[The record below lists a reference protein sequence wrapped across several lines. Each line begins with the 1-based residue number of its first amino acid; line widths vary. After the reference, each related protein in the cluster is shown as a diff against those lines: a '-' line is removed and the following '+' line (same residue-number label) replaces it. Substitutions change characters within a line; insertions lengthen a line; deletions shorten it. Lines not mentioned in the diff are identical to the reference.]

1 MNILVTGADGQ
12 LGNEMRILGKNS
24 PHNYIFTD
32 VNELDITYRE
42 AIRKLVAEQ
51 KIDVIVNCAAYTN
64 VDKAEDDQE
73 TAYFLNARAV
83 ENLAFV
89 AKEFDVTLFHISTD
103 YVFSGK
109 NSVPYTED
117 DDACPIGVY
126 GKTKLQ
132 GEEAIL
138 LSGCKY
144 IIIRTSWL
152 YSEFGRN
159 FVKTMLPLTVTKP
172 ELKVVFDQVGSPT
185 YAFDLAKVIC
195 QIIDSRGYEENNGI
209 YHFSNEGVCSWYDFA
224 KSIANFSKHL
234 SCEIFPCHSSEF
246 PSKVTRPSFSV
257 LDKTKIKNTFGLT
270 IPHWQD
276 SLKECLEKM
285 RALGE

>member
-51 KIDVIVNCAAYTN
+51 KVDVIVNCAAYTN

-109 NSVPYTED
+109 NSVPYIEE

-152 YSEFGRN
+152 
-159 FVKTMLPLTVTKP
+159 
-172 ELKVVFDQVGSPT
+172 
-185 YAFDLAKVIC
+185 
-195 QIIDSRGYEENNGI
+195 
-209 YHFSNEGVCSWYDFA
+209 
-224 KSIANFSKHL
+224 
-234 SCEIFPCHSSEF
+234 
-246 PSKVTRPSFSV
+246 
-257 LDKTKIKNTFGLT
+257 
-270 IPHWQD
+270 
-276 SLKECLEKM
+276 
-285 RALGE
+285 

>member
-1 MNILVTGADGQ
+1 MNVLVTGANGQ
-12 LGNEMRILGKNS
+12 LGNEMRVLGKNS
-24 PHNYIFTD
+24 SHNYIFTD
-32 VNELDITYRE
+32 VNELDITCRD
-42 AIRKLVAEQ
+42 AIRELVAEQ

-64 VDKAEDDQE
+64 VDKAEDDQGV
-73 TAYFLNARAV
+73 AYLLNAQAV

-109 NSVPYTED
+109 NSIPYIEED
-117 DDACPIGVY
+117 EACPIGVY
-126 GKTKLQ
+126 GKTKRQ

-138 LSGCKY
+138 QSGCKY

-152 YSEFGRN
+152 YSEFGKN
-159 FVKTMLPLTVTKP
+159 FLKTMLQLTSTKP
-172 ELKVVFDQVGSPT
+172 EIKVVSDQVGTPT
-185 YAFDLAKVIC
+185 YAFDLANVIS
-195 QIIDSRGYEENNGI
+195 QIIEHKSFERKDGV

-224 KSIANFSKHL
+224 KSIASFSKHL
-234 SCEIFPCHSSEF
+234 SCDILPCHSKEF

-257 LDKTKIKNTFGLT
+257 LDKTKIKNTFGVT

-276 SLKECLEKM
+276 SLKVCLENM